1 MPTFAARLQQEADMS
16 NFESTNSRLPI
27 SSSPL
32 RTWDFL
38 ETTLVVLIAYGVFT
52 VTGELALTVV
62 FGWCA
67 VVMALSPAELQALW
81 LGLLG
86 RWQGVALIAAT
97 VPTIAVLW
105 VAIRMA
111 GREFTEYLALNWPTR
126 REAVRAFGVMAIVV
140 VGESLVAYLVG
151 EQLPATHS
159 LIGVGGPIG
168 LLILLIGGCVAGPL
182 VEEFVVRGF
191 MFRGWSQSFVGP
203 IGAIVLTS
211 AVWAMSHTQYNWFG
225 RVEVFVIGLAL
236 GHFRWR
242 SDSTWL
248 TVIVHSGLNLVI
260 FFGMGPYV

>member
-1 MPTFAARLQQEADMS
+1 MS

-27 SSSPL
+27 SSPPL

-52 VTGELALTVV
+52 ATGELALAFI
-62 FGWCA
+62 FGWSTQGM
-67 VVMALSPAELQALW
+67 VLSPAELQALW

-86 RWQGVALIAAT
+86 RWQGIALIAAT
-97 VPTIAVLW
+97 GPTIAVLW
-105 VAIRMA
+105 IAIRMA
-111 GREFTEYLALNWPTR
+111 GRKFAEYLALNWPTQ

-151 EQLPATHS
+151 AQPPVTDS
-159 LIGVGGPIG
+159 LRAVGGPVG
-168 LLILLIGGCVAGPL
+168 LLILLIGGCVAGPI

-191 MFRGWSQSFVGP
+191 MFRGWSQSFAGP

-211 AVWAMSHTQYNWFG
+211 AIWAISHTQYDWFG

-248 TVIVHSGLNLVI
+248 AVMVHSGLNLVI

>member
-1 MPTFAARLQQEADMS
+1 MS

-27 SSSPL
+27 ASPPL

-52 VTGELALTVV
+52 VTGELALSFI

-86 RWQGVALIAAT
+86 RWQGVALIVAT
-97 VPTIAVLW
+97 VPTIAVVW

-111 GREFTEYLALNWPTR
+111 GREFAEYLALNWPTR
-126 REAVRAFGVMAIVV
+126 RETVRAFGLMAIVV
-140 VGESLVAYLVG
+140 VAESLVAYLVG
-151 EQLPATHS
+151 ARLPVTDS

-168 LLILLIGGCVAGPL
+168 LLILLIGGCVAAPI

-211 AVWAMSHTQYNWFG
+211 ALWAMSHTQYSWFG

-242 SDSTWL
+242 SNSTWL
-248 TVIVHSGLNLVI
+248 TVMVHSGLNLVI